1 MNYCSYVL
9 DVIAIGISIFALIKS
24 DNTEKM
30 QRKIKLRENYYEP
43 VFKEIM
49 TKEYPKV
56 FNNFIDIKNN
66 KVSKDNSTDF
76 EKIISNFR
84 KNIKYMM
91 FTDHDIY
98 KVIDDILIEIDEKI
112 VILSTREENIEENIK
127 KICELSNN
135 LYTNINKYFSDC

>member
-1 MNYCSYVL
+1 MDYCSYVL
-9 DVIAIGISIFALIKS
+9 DAMAIGISIFSLIKS
-24 DNTEKM
+24 NSTEKK

-43 VFKEIM
+43 VFKEMM
-49 TKEYPKV
+49 TKEYPRV

-66 KVSKDNSTDF
+66 KVSKDNSNDF

-84 KNIKYMM
+84 KNIRYMM
-91 FTDHDIY
+91 FTDDDIY

-112 VILSTREENIEENIK
+112 VILSTREENKEENIK

-135 LYTNINKYFSDC
+135 LYKNINKYFSDC

>member
-1 MNYCSYVL
+1 MDYCSYVL
-9 DVIAIGISIFALIKS
+9 DAIAIGISIFALIKS
-24 DNTEKM
+24 NSTEKK

-49 TKEYPKV
+49 TKEYPRV

-66 KVSKDNSTDF
+66 KVSKDNSNDF

-84 KNIKYMM
+84 KNIRYMM
-91 FTDHDIY
+91 FTDDDIY

-135 LYTNINKYFSDC
+135 LYKNINKYFSDC

>member
-1 MNYCSYVL
+1 MDYCSYVL
-9 DVIAIGISIFALIKS
+9 DAIAIGISIFALIKS
-24 DNTEKM
+24 NSTEKK

-49 TKEYPKV
+49 TKEYPRV

-66 KVSKDNSTDF
+66 KVSKDNSNDF

-84 KNIKYMM
+84 KNIRYMM
-91 FTDHDIY
+91 FTDDDIY

-127 KICELSNN
+127 KTCELSNN
-135 LYTNINKYFSDC
+135 LYKNINKYFSDC